1 MCATFCKRNLVM
13 YFFYFNKDSLFVTN
27 LTERMSLNITVTDAF
42 PRTTISSPSVRVSL
56 VLLVT
61 SVLFLLMFLTEP
73 TLGQLGTSGMVAW
86 VFRFSWHSS
95 CTSTVLICNE
105 GCKSTVPNNQ
115 LSYIPLFPPPSLR
128 HNKSPHS
135 GVATMKAYADFSFSL
150 FADYTISQ
158 RTPLH
163 LIANHSN
170 FQIYTIF
177 WKNHSSD
184 CFVMP
189 SLNCGRIH
197 I

>member
-1 MCATFCKRNLVM
+1 MMDFLCWSYLTVLQAHLTKRMLCCV
-13 YFFYFNKDSLFVTN
+13 S
-27 LTERMSLNITVTDAF
+27 VTDAF
-42 PRTTISSPSVRVSL
+42 PSSAIPSFGFGVTDKFFIAL
-56 VLLVT
+56 VLLG
-61 SVLFLLMFLTEP
+61 FMFLTEP
-73 TLGQLGTSGMVAW
+73 SFSQLGTSGMVAW

-115 LSYIPLFPPPSLR
+115 LSYIPLFPPPSLW